1 MKTNKLFK
9 KIGKRLSVLYNQNRY
24 AKGLILTSLI
34 IVICLASVKII
45 KEGMMQEVAI
55 VKDIVNILFFLTV
68 GTIGIL
74 SYLQAK
80 KTIFTPLKTEIFKY
94 QLKAI

>member
-9 KIGKRLSVLYNQNRY
+9 KIGKRLSILYNQNRY

-80 KTIFTPLKTEIFKY
+80 KTIFTPLKTEIIKY